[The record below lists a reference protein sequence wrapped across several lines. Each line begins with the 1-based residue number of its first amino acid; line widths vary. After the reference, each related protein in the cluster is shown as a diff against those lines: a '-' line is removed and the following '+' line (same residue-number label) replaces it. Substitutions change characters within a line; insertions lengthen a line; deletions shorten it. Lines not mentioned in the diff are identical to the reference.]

1 LATQL
6 LGFGV
11 WVVVVVVRV
20 VLEVVV
26 VVVVIFGKVLVEV
39 VILLEVSDFFIPH
52 HSLFSIPQE
61 PFSSTDTTCGLEEVQ
76 HG

>member
-1 LATQL
+1 
-6 LGFGV
+6 
-11 WVVVVVVRV
+11 VVVVVVVLV

-26 VVVVIFGKVLVEV
+26 LLVVVLLVIFGKVLVEV
-39 VILLEVSDFFIPH
+39 TNLVVVFDVSGFFIPH

-61 PFSSTDTTCGLEEVQ
+61 PLSSDETTWVLEEEQ